1 MTQFDIT
8 KIGLK
13 RRCLLMPIMAVG
25 CFAITGMSTLALA
38 QTAPAVSGLRGT
50 VAGPD
55 VLNSTDEANY
65 RKAFAAASANQKAV
79 LDEVLSSISDG
90 TLKPHV
96 ERARL
101 ISSATTPDLPAMAAW
116 LDRWGDVAGA
126 GAVYE

>member
-1 MTQFDIT
+1 
-8 KIGLK
+8 
-13 RRCLLMPIMAVG
+13 MPIMAIG

-79 LDEVLSSISDG
+79 LDEVCHPFL
-90 TLKPHV
+90 TV
-96 ERARL
+96 R
-101 ISSATTPDLPAMAAW
+101 
-116 LDRWGDVAGA
+116 
-126 GAVYE
+126 